1 MNKLAYRN
9 FFHFLCLAVLIFS
22 GFICL
27 AEEPVHNASTI
38 TATVPPAGAGPYRIG
53 IGDDLE
59 VKSFYNPELDE
70 KATVRPDGKIA
81 LPLVG
86 DIVAAGKTPEELAN
100 ELTQKYSTELRQ
112 PQVSVL
118 MRTFSAQRVYVA
130 GQVNKAGLVP
140 LAGPL
145 TVLQA
150 IAASEGFQQDA
161 RLDEVYVIRR
171 GEGNRPMVAKVDLKA
186 VMHGDI
192 AQDMLLTA
200 YDIVYVPRS
209 RIANVNRWVDQYIR
223 KMIPVDFT
231 FAYRVDP
238 FASKVP

>member
-1 MNKLAYRN
+1 MNKLVSRN
-9 FFHFLCLAVLIFS
+9 VFLFLCLTLLIFS

-27 AEEPVHNASTI
+27 AEEPVHPADTI
-38 TATVPPAGAGPYRIG
+38 SATAVPAGAGQYRIA

-86 DIVAAGKTPEELAN
+86 EIVAAGKTPDELSN
-100 ELTQKYSTELRQ
+100 ELTQKYSAELKQ

-118 MRTFSAQRVYVA
+118 MRTFNGQRVYVA
-130 GQVNKAGLVP
+130 GEVNKAGLIA

-150 IAASEGFQQDA
+150 VATSGGFTGDA

-171 GEGNRPMVAKVDLKA
+171 GEGNRPTVAKVDLKA
-186 VMHGDI
+186 AMHGNISQDI
-192 AQDMLLTA
+192 LLTA
-200 YDIVYVPRS
+200 YDVVYVPRS
-209 RIANVNRWVDQYIR
+209 RIVNVNRWVDQYMR
-223 KMIPVDFT
+223 KMIPVPFT
-231 FAYRVDP
+231 LAYRLDNLP
-238 FASKVP
+238 

>member
-1 MNKLAYRN
+1 MNKILYRN
-9 FFHFLCLAVLIFS
+9 LFYFLCLAILIFS
-22 GFICL
+22 GFICS
-27 AEEPVHNASTI
+27 AQEPERNTT
-38 TATVPPAGAGPYRIG
+38 TATTSPASLPNTPYRIA

-86 DIVAAGKTPEELAN
+86 DIVAAGKTPEELSN
-100 ELTQKYSTELRQ
+100 ELTQKYSVELKQ

-118 MRTFSAQRVYVA
+118 MRTFTGQRVYVA
-130 GQVNKAGLVP
+130 GEVNKAGLIP

-150 IAASEGFQQDA
+150 VAASEGFSSDA
-161 RLDEVYVIRR
+161 RLDEVYIIRR
-171 GEGNRPMVAKVDLKA
+171 GEGNRPMVAKADLKA
-186 VMHGDI
+186 AIHGDVS
-192 AQDMLLTA
+192 QDVLLHP
-200 YDIVYVPRS
+200 YDIVFVPRS

-223 KMIPVDFT
+223 KNIPIDFT
-231 FAYRVDP
+231 FAYRLD
-238 FASKVP
+238 SKNVP